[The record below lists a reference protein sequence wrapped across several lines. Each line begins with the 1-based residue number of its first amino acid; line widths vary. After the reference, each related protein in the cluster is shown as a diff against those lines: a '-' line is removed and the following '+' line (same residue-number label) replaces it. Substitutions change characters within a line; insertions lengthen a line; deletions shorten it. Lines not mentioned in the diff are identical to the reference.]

1 MSKQLSD
8 DALAAAVRGIT
19 VTDPLPDV
27 DAAALATRGRR
38 GVRRRRI
45 LSAAGLG
52 ITVAAVAAAATAV
65 PLALGGHDSS
75 PGPASGPSTKAVPT
89 RAPTGD
95 ALLLKQC
102 GAKVRADLTGWRI
115 MAKAVEPGYLTTV
128 LALDRAGKRTAEC
141 YLAGPRLPWD
151 IPSGWNRIWAAKAP
165 QTDVEEV
172 HIPQRGD
179 IPRHMFEQGTETCA
193 ADRLSGCVG
202 FLFYETGRL
211 PQNAARIHA
220 VAANGRGVDVPVVDG
235 WYAVAWGDREP
246 RGMRPVRWTVYDA
259 RGKVLGRSH

>member
-1 MSKQLSD
+1 LSD
-8 DALAAAVRGIT
+8 DALAAAVRGIS

-27 DAAALATRGRR
+27 DAAALASRGRR
-38 GVRRRRI
+38 GVRRRRV
-45 LSAAGLG
+45 LSVAGLG
-52 ITVAAVAAAATAV
+52 ITVAAVVAASTAV
-65 PLALGGHDSS
+65 PLALGDHASG
-75 PGPASGPSTKAVPT
+75 PGPASGSGTKAIPT
-89 RAPTGD
+89 PAPSGD
-95 ALLLKQC
+95 ALLLRQC
-102 GAKVRADLTGWRI
+102 AAEVRADLTGWRI
-115 MAKAVEPGYLTTV
+115 VAKAVEPGYLTTV

-151 IPSGWNRIWAAKAP
+151 VPSDWNRIWAAKAP
-165 QTDVEEV
+165 QPSVEKI
-172 HIPQRGD
+172 HSPQRGD
-179 IPRHMFEQGTETCA
+179 IPRHIFEQGTETCA

-211 PQNAARIHA
+211 PQKAARIHA
-220 VAANGRGVDVPVVDG
+220 VAANGRSVDVAVVDG